1 MCEECGKKCAVGIF
15 KIRKTEEIRRERTFS
30 CKVNIVF
37 CGALSVVSRCIC
49 GRPKKAKL
57 TASNVADEEAEV
69 YSAEFVY
76 ESIYEEIPAEVAQ
89 VKVKPFLLL

>member
-1 MCEECGKKCAVGIF
+1 MCEECGKKSGVGIF
-15 KIRKTEEIRRERTFS
+15 KIRKTEEIRRAHIFLQS
-30 CKVNIVF
+30 KHIFAAPCL
-37 CGALSVVSRCIC
+37 LSVGVFARDL
-49 GRPKKAKL
+49 KKPKL

-76 ESIYEEIPAEVAQ
+76 ESIYEEIPAEVDQ

>member
-15 KIRKTEEIRRERTFS
+15 KIRKTEEIQRERTFS
-30 CKVNIVF
+30 CKVNIYYL
-37 CGALSVVSRCIC
+37 LSVGVFA
-49 GRPKKAKL
+49 GDLKKPKL
-57 TASNVADEEAEV
+57 TASNVADEEVEV

>member
-1 MCEECGKKCAVGIF
+1 MCEECGKKCGVGIF
-15 KIRKTEEIRRERTFS
+15 KIRKTEEIQRERTFS
-30 CKVNIVF
+30 CKVNIYYL
-37 CGALSVVSRCIC
+37 LSVGVFA
-49 GRPKKAKL
+49 GDLKKPKL
-57 TASNVADEEAEV
+57 TASNVADEEVEV